1 MWVIRTW
8 LSRSGSM
15 PAARSFWTGLPPT
28 STRRISER
36 PTNARDVVS
45 RCAPGIAPAV
55 PRKTKCT
62 SGWTRSFQENGNQD
76 NRQNEPLP
84 AGQLGDPDR
93 AEHEAV
99 GPEPLD
105 DQPPHGVEPEVHPE
119 EARRRPRDPVAEPA
133 EEGGG
138 EQENPEGF
146 VEKRRVEELLLGVEE
161 RAVRRG
167 NVELPG
173 QRRGGA
179 ERLLVEEVAPATD
192 PLPQRQARGDDVEVA
207 GQGQAL
213 PPGVAASEEQPP
225 EESAVDGQAALP
237 HRDDLRQRAAVVV
250 PVEGDVVE
258 PRPDAPA
265 RGGQPRGLEE
275 LLRTTPRAAGVAV
288 GQPQPHSHGRGHEH
302 AVPADGQ
309 RADLDEDGSG
319 GGEHQRDVPLRS
331 ASGSKS
337 ESDRPVL
344 ASTLRTEATSRSLLS
359 RKSSWR
365 NG

>member
-1 MWVIRTW
+1 
-8 LSRSGSM
+8 M

-45 RCAPGIAPAV
+45 RCAPGIAPEV

-62 SGWTRSFQENGNQD
+62 SGWTRSFQEKGNQD
-76 NRQNEPLP
+76 NRQNDPDP

-119 EARRRPRDPVAEPA
+119 EARRRPRDPAAKHP

-138 EQENPEGF
+138 DQEIPARF
-146 VEKRRVEELLLGVEE
+146 VEE

-258 PRPDAPA
+258 PRPNEPA
-265 RGGQPRGLEE
+265 QEGQLRGLEE
-275 LLRTTPRAAGVAV
+275 LFGVQAPAAGVAV
-288 GQPQPHSHGRGHEH
+288 AKP
-302 AVPADGQ
+302 
-309 RADLDEDGSG
+309 
-319 GGEHQRDVPLRS
+319 
-331 ASGSKS
+331 
-337 ESDRPVL
+337 
-344 ASTLRTEATSRSLLS
+344 
-359 RKSSWR
+359 
-365 NG
+365 